1 MSKQKKKISKFE
13 IPVCELKI
21 AKFEKKEVS
30 SDER

>member
-1 MSKQKKKISKFE
+1 MSKQKVKKFE

-21 AKFEKKEVS
+21 AKFKEVS